1 MLQRECR
8 FRELVHLI
16 VNLIEEVGADL
27 HFELAVAL
35 AVELRWCRGLLQSW
49 LLSLSGQSRNDADSW
64 LHNV

>member
-1 MLQRECR
+1 M
-8 FRELVHLI
+8 I
-16 VNLIEEVGADL
+16 VNLAAEVGADL